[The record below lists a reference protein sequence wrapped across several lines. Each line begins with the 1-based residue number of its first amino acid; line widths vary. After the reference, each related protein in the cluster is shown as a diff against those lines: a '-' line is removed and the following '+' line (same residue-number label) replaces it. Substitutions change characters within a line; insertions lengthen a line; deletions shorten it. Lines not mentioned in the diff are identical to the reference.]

1 MTLLK
6 RIILIMM
13 LSQLHTVN
21 ASNFLIYSVMQE
33 VPMGDGTSPKKNYY
47 VNIGKNQGTR
57 IGSVLDV
64 YRTITQSDPY
74 ETKKR
79 YDYNVKIGELK
90 IIHQDEEASI
100 AIIKNFKDGDE
111 TPVLDVRNFM
121 IGDVIKVS
129 TN

>member
-1 MTLLK
+1 MSLTK
-6 RIILIMM
+6 TFM
-13 LSQLHTVN
+13 LAALFFQLHTAN

-33 VPMGDGTSPKKNYY
+33 VPMGDGIEPKKNYY
-47 VNIGKNQGTR
+47 INIGKNQGTK
-57 IGSVLDV
+57 IGSILDV

-90 IIHQDEEASI
+90 IIHQDDDASI
-100 AIIKNFKDGDE
+100 AIIKSFKDGEE
-111 TPVLDVRNFM
+111 TPVLDVQNFM
-121 IGDVIKVS
+121 IGDLVKVS